1 MKIIEIT
8 AEKMTA
14 QQLEEVKTSTLKE
27 IQVLNM
33 VKGHASIS
41 TLDFCSFLLQF
52 PFLGDSKVL
61 TPRHVLFPAVTLID
75 SYESTTFIFLVF
87 DL

>member
-33 VKGHASIS
+33 VKGHSSIS
-41 TLDFCSFLLQF
+41 TLGFFSDTRHFNFLL
-52 PFLGDSKVL
+52 LEIK
-61 TPRHVLFPAVTLID
+61 TYCNLFMLC
-75 SYESTTFIFLVF
+75 
-87 DL
+87 

>member
-27 IQVLNM
+27 IHVLNM
-33 VKGHASIS
+33 VKGHPSIS
-41 TLDFCSFLLQF
+41 MLDFSHLAPSISYFSLLC
-52 PFLGDSKVL
+52 DSKVL
-61 TPRHVLFPAVTLID
+61 SPCCDVLFQ
-75 SYESTTFIFLVF
+75 SR
-87 DL
+87 

>member
-1 MKIIEIT
+1 MYFRGVSSVVRRCVHRHTGQELAVKIIEIT

-41 TLDFCSFLLQF
+41 MFHNIDIYSLMFL
-52 PFLGDSKVL
+52 KVQ
-61 TPRHVLFPAVTLID
+61 
-75 SYESTTFIFLVF
+75 
-87 DL
+87 